1 VTAGVGR
8 LDIVVY
14 DCAEPRALADFYA
27 ALLGREV
34 LDAADSWVTLSA
46 DPPGAPK
53 LAFQR
58 VPGYQP
64 PQWPSK
70 DHPQQ
75 AHLDIEVTELQ
86 PAEQRALELG
96 AQPASKI
103 HSPGRHPWRVY
114 TDPAGHPFCLVT
126 GP

>member
-1 VTAGVGR
+1 VGR

-14 DCAEPRALADFYA
+14 DCAEPQALADFYG

-34 LDAADSWVTLSA
+34 LDTHDSWVTLAA

-58 VPGYQP
+58 VSGYQP
-64 PQWPSK
+64 PQWPSME
-70 DHPQQ
+70 HPQQ
-75 AHLDIEVTELQ
+75 VHLDIEVTELQ

-96 AQPASKI
+96 ARPASKI
-103 HSPGRHPWRVY
+103 NSPTKRPWRVY
-114 TDPAGHPFCLVT
+114 ADPAGHPFCLVT